1 MEFLI
6 SCDLSSLVIDK
17 LCDDAI
23 GQDTAVT
30 CFYFD
35 YAERED
41 QSPTNILGSLL
52 KQLVSGSESIPEAI
66 VQEFRSQKKLIG
78 GRRPNISGILKM
90 FQTITTTVP
99 TFVCI
104 DAIDECAPEHRVVV
118 LDSLAQILRGSP
130 NTRVFMTGRPHV
142 RSEVERSIGGRV
154 DFTSIEPTADDVL
167 RYLRERLRKDR
178 MQGGVMNSTLEANIL
193 ESIPE
198 ASSKTYVEEGA
209 VKKLLEGTF

>member
-1 MEFLI
+1 MLI

-41 QSPTNILGSLL
+41 QSPINILGSLL
-52 KQLVSGSESIPEAI
+52 KQLVSGSESIPDVI

-78 GRRPNISGILKM
+78 GRRSNISSILKM
-90 FQTITTTVP
+90 FQTIAMTVP

-118 LDSLAQILRGSP
+118 LDSLGQILRGSP
-130 NTRVFMTGRPHV
+130 NTRIFMTGRPHV
-142 RSEVERSIGGRV
+142 RCEIERSIGGGAN
-154 DFTSIEPTADDVL
+154 FASIEPTVDDVL

-198 ASSKTYVEEGA
+198 ASSKTYGA
-209 VKKLLEGTF
+209 KGAITKLLEGTF